1 MKAVQ
6 IGNNLLRSPSMQL
19 IHIDEQLFHSG
30 WAYFQQHQD
39 KMYSLADCI
48 SFVVMQK
55 LGIRTAFT
63 FDKHFVQAGF
73 QKVP

>member
-1 MKAVQ
+1 V
-6 IGNNLLRSPSMQL
+6 QL